1 MFNFKNTRLA
11 FDLVTISHTVF
22 VLPLI
27 FSGYLFISKEFVFID
42 LLLITIASFG
52 ARNIAFI
59 FNRYTD
65 REIDKKNPRTLSR
78 PIPSGKTS
86 DKFLIS
92 FLILFF
98 LIFLIPL
105 FILCK
110 STLYLIP
117 IPIILFYIYPFLKR
131 FTYLCHHFLGLV
143 LSLSPLA
150 GFYVYNCSTLNI
162 LDMLPLSLF
171 TFFWISGFDILYAL
185 QDYESDIKNKIFSIP
200 SYFGKKT
207 AILISFI
214 SFIFAVFLLS
224 HYQTIIFDR
233 SIFGKSIILF
243 ILVNF
248 ILQIYFSNK
257 GNFDFFKYNS
267 YIGFLILLLTISD
280 IFNI

>member
-92 FLILFF
+92 FLILSF
-98 LIFLIPL
+98 LIFIIPSL
-105 FILCK
+105 ILCK

-185 QDYESDIKNKIFSIP
+185 QDYESDLKNKIFSIP

>member
-27 FSGYLFISKEFVFID
+27 FSGYLFISKDFIFID

-86 DKFLIS
+86 NKFLIS
-92 FLILFF
+92 FFILSF
-98 LIFLIPL
+98 LIFIIPSL
-105 FILCK
+105 ILCK

-150 GFYVYNCSTLNI
+150 GFYVYDCSTLNI
-162 LDMLPLSLF
+162 LDMLPLSIF

-185 QDYESDIKNKIFSIP
+185 QDYESDVKNKIFSIP
-200 SYFGKKT
+200 SYFGKKR
-207 AILISFI
+207 AILISFM
-214 SFIFAVFLLS
+214 SFILAIFILS

-233 SIFGKSIILF
+233 TIFGKSIILL
-243 ILVNF
+243 ILINF
-248 ILQIYFSNK
+248 ISQIYFSNK
-257 GNFDFFKYNS
+257 GNFDFFRYNS

>member
-22 VLPLI
+22 ALPLI

-86 DKFLIS
+86 NKFLIS
-92 FLILFF
+92 FLILSF
-98 LIFLIPL
+98 LIFIIPSL
-105 FILCK
+105 ILCK

-150 GFYVYNCSTLNI
+150 GFYVYDCSTLNI

-185 QDYESDIKNKIFSIP
+185 QDYESDLKNKIFSIP

>member
-42 LLLITIASFG
+42 LLLITVASFG

-86 DKFLIS
+86 NKFLIS
-92 FLILFF
+92 FLILSF
-98 LIFLIPL
+98 LIFIIPSL
-105 FILCK
+105 ILCK

-150 GFYVYNCSTLNI
+150 GFYVYDCSTLNI

>member
-27 FSGYLFISKEFVFID
+27 FSGYLFISKDFIFID

-65 REIDKKNPRTLSR
+65 REIDKENPRTLSR

-86 DKFLIS
+86 NKFLIS
-92 FLILFF
+92 FFILSF
-98 LIFLIPL
+98 LIFIIPSL
-105 FILCK
+105 ILCK

-150 GFYVYNCSTLNI
+150 GFYVYDCSTLNI
-162 LDMLPLSLF
+162 LDMLPLSIF

-185 QDYESDIKNKIFSIP
+185 QDYESDVKNKIFSIP
-200 SYFGKKT
+200 SYFGKKR
-207 AILISFI
+207 AILISFL
-214 SFIFAVFLLS
+214 SFILAIFILS

-233 SIFGKSIILF
+233 TIFGKSIILL
-243 ILVNF
+243 ILINF
-248 ILQIYFSNK
+248 ISQIYFSNK
-257 GNFDFFKYNS
+257 GNFDFFRYNS

>member
-86 DKFLIS
+86 NKFLIS
-92 FLILFF
+92 FLILSF
-98 LIFLIPL
+98 LIFIIPSL
-105 FILCK
+105 ILCK

-257 GNFDFFKYNS
+257 NNFNFFKYNS

>member
-92 FLILFF
+92 FLILSS
-98 LIFLIPL
+98 LIFIFPSL
-105 FILCK
+105 ILCK

>member
-27 FSGYLFISKEFVFID
+27 FSGYLFTSKEFVFID

-86 DKFLIS
+86 NKFLMSFFILS
-92 FLILFF
+92 FLIF
-98 LIFLIPL
+98 IIPSL
-105 FILCK
+105 ILCK

-131 FTYLCHHFLGLV
+131 FTYLCHYFLGLV

-150 GFYVYNCSTLNI
+150 GFYVYDCSTLNI
-162 LDMLPLSLF
+162 LDMLPLSIF

-185 QDYESDIKNKIFSIP
+185 QDYESDVKNKIFSIP
-200 SYFGKKT
+200 SYFGKKR

-214 SFIFAVFLLS
+214 SFILAIFILS

-233 SIFGKSIILF
+233 TIFGKSIILL
-243 ILVNF
+243 ILINF
-248 ILQIYFSNK
+248 ISQIYFSNK
-257 GNFDFFKYNS
+257 GNFDFFRYNS

>member
-92 FLILFF
+92 FLILSF
-98 LIFLIPL
+98 LIFIIPSL
-105 FILCK
+105 ILCK

-150 GFYVYNCSTLNI
+150 GFYVYNCSTFNI

>member
-42 LLLITIASFG
+42 LLLITVASFG

-86 DKFLIS
+86 NKFLIS
-92 FLILFF
+92 FLILSF
-98 LIFLIPL
+98 LIFIIPSL
-105 FILCK
+105 ILCK

>member
-42 LLLITIASFG
+42 LLLITVASFG

-86 DKFLIS
+86 NKFLIS
-92 FLILFF
+92 FLILSF
-98 LIFLIPL
+98 LIFIIPSL
-105 FILCK
+105 ILCK

-150 GFYVYNCSTLNI
+150 GFYVYDCSTLNI

-185 QDYESDIKNKIFSIP
+185 QDYESDLKNKIFSIP

>member
-92 FLILFF
+92 FLILSF
-98 LIFLIPL
+98 LIFIIPSL
-105 FILCK
+105 ILCK

>member
-86 DKFLIS
+86 NKFLIS
-92 FLILFF
+92 FLILSF
-98 LIFLIPL
+98 LIFIIPSL
-105 FILCK
+105 ILCK

-200 SYFGKKT
+200 SYFCKKT

>member
-27 FSGYLFISKEFVFID
+27 FSGYLFTSKEFIFID

-65 REIDKKNPRTLSR
+65 REIDKKNPRTLLR

-86 DKFLIS
+86 NKFLIS
-92 FLILFF
+92 FLILSF
-98 LIFLIPL
+98 LIFIIPSL
-105 FILCK
+105 ILCK

-131 FTYLCHHFLGLV
+131 FTYLCHYFLGLV

-150 GFYVYNCSTLNI
+150 GFYVYDCSTLNI
-162 LDMLPLSLF
+162 LDMLPLSIF

-185 QDYESDIKNKIFSIP
+185 QDYESDVKNKIFSIP
-200 SYFGKKT
+200 SYFGKKR

-214 SFIFAVFLLS
+214 SFILAIFILS
-224 HYQTIIFDR
+224 HYQTIIFER
-233 SIFGKSIILF
+233 TIFGKSIILL
-243 ILVNF
+243 ILINF
-248 ILQIYFSNK
+248 ISQIYFSNK
-257 GNFDFFKYNS
+257 GNFDFFRYNS

>member
-92 FLILFF
+92 FLILSS
-98 LIFLIPL
+98 LIFIIPSL
-105 FILCK
+105 ILCK

-267 YIGFLILLLTISD
+267 YIGFLILLLTISN

>member
-86 DKFLIS
+86 NKFLIS
-92 FLILFF
+92 FLILSF
-98 LIFLIPL
+98 LIFIIPSL
-105 FILCK
+105 ILCK

-150 GFYVYNCSTLNI
+150 GFYVYDCSTLNI

-185 QDYESDIKNKIFSIP
+185 QDYESDLKNKIFSIP

>member
-27 FSGYLFISKEFVFID
+27 FSGYLFTSKEFVFID

-86 DKFLIS
+86 NKFLIS
-92 FLILFF
+92 FLILSF
-98 LIFLIPL
+98 LIFIILSL
-105 FILCK
+105 ILCK

-131 FTYLCHHFLGLV
+131 FTYLCHYFLGLV

-150 GFYVYNCSTLNI
+150 GFYVYDCSTLNI
-162 LDMLPLSLF
+162 LDMLPLSIF

-185 QDYESDIKNKIFSIP
+185 QDYESDVKNKIFSIP
-200 SYFGKKT
+200 SYFGKKR

-214 SFIFAVFLLS
+214 SFILAIFILS
-224 HYQTIIFDR
+224 HYQTIIFER
-233 SIFGKSIILF
+233 TIFGKSIILL
-243 ILVNF
+243 ILINF
-248 ILQIYFSNK
+248 ISQIYFSNK
-257 GNFDFFKYNS
+257 GNFDFFRYNS

>member
-78 PIPSGKTS
+78 PIPSGKTT

-92 FLILFF
+92 FLILSF
-98 LIFLIPL
+98 LIFIIPSL
-105 FILCK
+105 ILCK

>member
-11 FDLVTISHTVF
+11 FNLVTISHTVF

-27 FSGYLFISKEFVFID
+27 FSGYLFTSKEFIFID

-86 DKFLIS
+86 NKFLIS
-92 FLILFF
+92 FFILSF
-98 LIFLIPL
+98 LIFIIPSL
-105 FILCK
+105 ILCK

-131 FTYLCHHFLGLV
+131 FTYLCHYFLGLV

-150 GFYVYNCSTLNI
+150 GFYVYDCSTLNI
-162 LDMLPLSLF
+162 LDMLPLSIF

-185 QDYESDIKNKIFSIP
+185 QDYESDVKNKIFSIP
-200 SYFGKKT
+200 SYFGKKR

-214 SFIFAVFLLS
+214 SFILAIFILS

-233 SIFGKSIILF
+233 TIFGKSIILL
-243 ILVNF
+243 ILINF
-248 ILQIYFSNK
+248 ISQIYFSNK
-257 GNFDFFKYNS
+257 GNFDFFRYNS

>member
-92 FLILFF
+92 FLILSF
-98 LIFLIPL
+98 LIFIIPPL
-105 FILCK
+105 ILCK

>member
-92 FLILFF
+92 FLILSF
-98 LIFLIPL
+98 LIFIIPSL
-105 FILCK
+105 ILCK

-267 YIGFLILLLTISD
+267 YIGFLILLLTISN

>member
-27 FSGYLFISKEFVFID
+27 FSGYLFTSKEFIFID

-86 DKFLIS
+86 NKFLIS
-92 FLILFF
+92 FFILSFS
-98 LIFLIPL
+98 IFIIPSL
-105 FILCK
+105 ILCK

-131 FTYLCHHFLGLV
+131 FTYLCHYFLGLV

-150 GFYVYNCSTLNI
+150 GFYVYDCSTLNI
-162 LDMLPLSLF
+162 LDMLPLSIF

-185 QDYESDIKNKIFSIP
+185 QDYESDVKNKIFSIP
-200 SYFGKKT
+200 SYFGKKR

-214 SFIFAVFLLS
+214 SFILAIFILS

-233 SIFGKSIILF
+233 TIFGKSIILL
-243 ILVNF
+243 ILINF
-248 ILQIYFSNK
+248 ISQIYFSNK
-257 GNFDFFKYNS
+257 GNFDFFRYNS

>member
-92 FLILFF
+92 FLILSF
-98 LIFLIPL
+98 LIFIIPSL
-105 FILCK
+105 ILCK

-257 GNFDFFKYNS
+257 GNFDFFKYSS

>member
-92 FLILFF
+92 FLILSS
-98 LIFLIPL
+98 LIFIIPSL
-105 FILCK
+105 ILCK

>member
-92 FLILFF
+92 FLILSF
-98 LIFLIPL
+98 LIFIIPSL
-105 FILCK
+105 ILCK

-150 GFYVYNCSTLNI
+150 GFYVYDCSTLNI

>member
-78 PIPSGKTS
+78 PIPSGKIS

-92 FLILFF
+92 FLILSF
-98 LIFLIPL
+98 LIFIIPSL
-105 FILCK
+105 ILCK

>member
-27 FSGYLFISKEFVFID
+27 FSGYLFISKDFIFID

-86 DKFLIS
+86 NKFLIS
-92 FLILFF
+92 FFILSF
-98 LIFLIPL
+98 LIFIIPSL
-105 FILCK
+105 ILCK

-150 GFYVYNCSTLNI
+150 GFYVYDCSTLNI
-162 LDMLPLSLF
+162 LDMLPLSIF

-185 QDYESDIKNKIFSIP
+185 QDYESDVKNKIFSIP
-200 SYFGKKT
+200 SYFGKKR
-207 AILISFI
+207 AILISFM
-214 SFIFAVFLLS
+214 SFILAIFILS
-224 HYQTIIFDR
+224 YYQTIIFDR
-233 SIFGKSIILF
+233 TIFGKSIILL
-243 ILVNF
+243 ILINF
-248 ILQIYFSNK
+248 ISQIYFSNK
-257 GNFDFFKYNS
+257 GNFDFFRYNS

>member
-92 FLILFF
+92 FLILSF
-98 LIFLIPL
+98 LIFIIPSL
-105 FILCK
+105 ILCK

-243 ILVNF
+243 ILVIF

>member
-27 FSGYLFISKEFVFID
+27 FSGYLFTSKEFIFID

-65 REIDKKNPRTLSR
+65 REIDKKNPRTLLR

-86 DKFLIS
+86 NKFLIS
-92 FLILFF
+92 FLILSF
-98 LIFLIPL
+98 LIFIIPSL
-105 FILCK
+105 ILCI
-110 STLYLIP
+110 STIYLIP

-131 FTYLCHHFLGLV
+131 FTYLCHYFLGLV

-150 GFYVYNCSTLNI
+150 GFYVYDCSTLNI
-162 LDMLPLSLF
+162 LDMLPLSIF

-185 QDYESDIKNKIFSIP
+185 QDYESDVKNKIFSIP
-200 SYFGKKT
+200 SYFGKKR

-214 SFIFAVFLLS
+214 SFILAIFILS

-233 SIFGKSIILF
+233 TIFGKSIILL
-243 ILVNF
+243 ILINF
-248 ILQIYFSNK
+248 ISQIYFSNK
-257 GNFDFFKYNS
+257 GNFDFFRYNS

>member
-27 FSGYLFISKEFVFID
+27 FSGYFFISKEFIFID

-78 PIPSGKTS
+78 PIPSGKSS

-92 FLILFF
+92 FLILSF
-98 LIFLIPL
+98 LIFIIPSL
-105 FILCK
+105 ILCE

-150 GFYVYNCSTLNI
+150 GFYVYDCSTLNI

-185 QDYESDIKNKIFSIP
+185 QDYESDLKNKIFSIP
-200 SYFGKKT
+200 SCFGKKT

-257 GNFDFFKYNS
+257 GKFDFFKYNS

>member
-27 FSGYLFISKEFVFID
+27 FSGYLFTSKEFIFID

-86 DKFLIS
+86 NKFLIS
-92 FLILFF
+92 FFILSFS
-98 LIFLIPL
+98 IFIIPSL
-105 FILCK
+105 ILCK

-150 GFYVYNCSTLNI
+150 GFYVYDCSTLNI
-162 LDMLPLSLF
+162 FDILPLSIF

-200 SYFGKKT
+200 SYFGKKR

-214 SFIFAVFLLS
+214 SFILAIFLLS
-224 HYQTIIFDR
+224 HYQTIVFDR
-233 SIFGKSIILF
+233 SIFGKSIILL
-243 ILVNF
+243 ILINF
-248 ILQIYFSNK
+248 ISQIYFSNK
-257 GNFDFFKYNS
+257 GNFDFFRYNS

>member
-92 FLILFF
+92 FLILSF
-98 LIFLIPL
+98 LIFIIPSL
-105 FILCK
+105 ILCK

-150 GFYVYNCSTLNI
+150 GFYVYECSTLNI

-185 QDYESDIKNKIFSIP
+185 QDYESDLKNKIFSIP

>member
-1 MFNFKNTRLA
+1 M
-11 FDLVTISHTVF
+11 I
-22 VLPLI
+22 
-27 FSGYLFISKEFVFID
+27 
-42 LLLITIASFG
+42 
-52 ARNIAFI
+52 
-59 FNRYTD
+59 
-65 REIDKKNPRTLSR
+65 KKNPRTLSR

-92 FLILFF
+92 FLILSF
-98 LIFLIPL
+98 LIFIIPSL
-105 FILCK
+105 ILCK

>member
-92 FLILFF
+92 FLILSF
-98 LIFLIPL
+98 LIFIIPSL
-105 FILCK
+105 ILCK

-243 ILVNF
+243 ILV
-248 ILQIYFSNK
+248 LS
-257 GNFDFFKYNS
+257 
-267 YIGFLILLLTISD
+267 LIHI
-280 IFNI
+280 

>member
-11 FDLVTISHTVF
+11 FDLVAISHTVF

-27 FSGYLFISKEFVFID
+27 FSGYLFTSKEFVFID

-59 FNRYTD
+59 FNRYID
-65 REIDKKNPRTLSR
+65 REIDKKNPRTLLR

-86 DKFLIS
+86 NKFLIS
-92 FLILFF
+92 FLILSF
-98 LIFLIPL
+98 LIFIIPSL
-105 FILCK
+105 ILCK

-131 FTYLCHHFLGLV
+131 FTYLCHYFLGLV

-150 GFYVYNCSTLNI
+150 GFYVYDCSTLNI
-162 LDMLPLSLF
+162 LDMLPLSIF

-185 QDYESDIKNKIFSIP
+185 QDYESDVKNKIFSIP
-200 SYFGKKT
+200 SYFGKKR

-214 SFIFAVFLLS
+214 SFILAIFILS

-233 SIFGKSIILF
+233 TIFGKSIILL
-243 ILVNF
+243 ILINF
-248 ILQIYFSNK
+248 ISQIYFSNK
-257 GNFDFFKYNS
+257 GNFDFFRYNS

>member
-42 LLLITIASFG
+42 LLLITVASFG

-86 DKFLIS
+86 NKFLIS
-92 FLILFF
+92 FLILSF
-98 LIFLIPL
+98 LIFIIPSL
-105 FILCK
+105 ILCK

-150 GFYVYNCSTLNI
+150 GFYVYDCSTLNI
-162 LDMLPLSLF
+162 LDMLPLSFF

-185 QDYESDIKNKIFSIP
+185 QDYESDLKNKIFSIP

>member
-92 FLILFF
+92 FLILSF
-98 LIFLIPL
+98 LIFIIPSL
-105 FILCK
+105 ILCK

-150 GFYVYNCSTLNI
+150 GFYVYDCSTLNI

-185 QDYESDIKNKIFSIP
+185 QDYESDLKNKIFSIP

>member
-27 FSGYLFISKEFVFID
+27 FSGYLFISKDFIFID

-86 DKFLIS
+86 NKFLIS
-92 FLILFF
+92 FFILSF
-98 LIFLIPL
+98 LIFIIPSL
-105 FILCK
+105 ILCK

-150 GFYVYNCSTLNI
+150 GFYVYDCSTLNI
-162 LDMLPLSLF
+162 LDMLPLSIF

-185 QDYESDIKNKIFSIP
+185 QDYESDVKNKIFSIP
-200 SYFGKKT
+200 AYFGKKR
-207 AILISFI
+207 AILISFM
-214 SFIFAVFLLS
+214 SFILAIFILS

-233 SIFGKSIILF
+233 TIFGKSIILL
-243 ILVNF
+243 ILINF
-248 ILQIYFSNK
+248 ISQIYFSNK
-257 GNFDFFKYNS
+257 GNFDFFRYNS